1 MSDMKTR
8 WVVLAGVGT
17 ASAIVAGL
25 VCAKLFR
32 PATVDKLSLTI
43 KTPTSQAMAS
53 DTLGISRG
61 SIGFLNPSDSMPKCR
76 PVGGDT
82 TDKRATASL
91 AKLIT
96 VQVVLN
102 KHPLKA
108 GESGPTITMTAD
120 DEARY
125 WHEVQSGGSYGRVVT
140 GEQLTERQLIEGIML
155 VSANNMADSLAIWAF
170 GSLERYQ
177 AAATAWLKVNH
188 INETTIGVDAS
199 GLDATTTST
208 PTNLCQIALLA
219 AKQPALAEI
228 MSEPSVTMPTGD
240 VFTSTNRLLGQD
252 GIFGG
257 KTGYNEA
264 AGRSVILLARHNV
277 DGVSLTTVA
286 VSLAGDSYN
295 AAFDGGQ
302 ALNRA
307 AAKDIK
313 IFKIRRGEVIG
324 SINTPWGTKTSL
336 AANRGLITA
345 YFADTSPS
353 VTGILTRNHDIAA
366 GMLVGQLTV
375 DDSDLGLVAKGNL
388 TQPVITWRLTH

>member
-8 WVVLAGVGT
+8 WVALAGVGIV
-17 ASAIVAGL
+17 SAIVAGII
-25 VCAKLFR
+25 CAKLLR

-43 KTPTSQAMAS
+43 KAPTSQAMTS
-53 DTLGISRG
+53 GTLDISRG
-61 SIGFLNPSDSMPKCR
+61 SIGFLDPSNNMPKCR

-96 VQVVLN
+96 VQVVLG
-102 KHPLKA
+102 KYPLKA
-108 GESGPTITMTAD
+108 GESGPTITMAAD

-125 WHEVQSGGSYGRVVT
+125 WHEVQSGGSYGRVVA
-140 GEQLTERQLIEGIML
+140 GERLTERQLIEGIIL

-170 GSLERYQ
+170 GSLEQYQ
-177 AAATAWLKVNH
+177 AAATAWLKANH
-188 INETTIGVDAS
+188 ISETTIGIDAS

-208 PTNLCQIALLA
+208 PTDLCQIALLA
-219 AKQPALAEI
+219 AKQPALVEI
-228 MSEPSVTMPTGD
+228 MSEPNATMPTGD
-240 VFTSTNRLLGQD
+240 VFTSTNRLLGQE

-264 AGRSVILLARHNV
+264 AGRGVILLARHDI
-277 DGVSLTTVA
+277 DGVNLTTVA

-295 AAFDGGQ
+295 VAFDGGQ

-307 AAKDIK
+307 VAKDVK
-313 IFKIRRGEVIG
+313 IFKIKRGETVGNIV
-324 SINTPWGTKTSL
+324 TAWGAKTFL

-345 YFADTSPS
+345 YFADTPPS
-353 VTGILTRNHDIAA
+353 VTATLTRNHDIAT
-366 GMLVGQLTV
+366 GMLVGQLAIG
-375 DDSDLGLVAKGNL
+375 DNDLGLVAKGNL
-388 TQPVITWRLTH
+388 TQPSITWRLTH

>member
-1 MSDMKTR
+1 M
-8 WVVLAGVGT
+8 LAGAGIVG
-17 ASAIVAGL
+17 AAVLGVVCFKLLQPVSAAELKVAL
-25 VCAKLFR
+25 KVPAKR
-32 PATVDKLSLTI
+32 ELSAE
-43 KTPTSQAMAS
+43 Q
-53 DTLGISRG
+53 LGIHRG
-61 SIGFLNPSDSMPKCR
+61 ALGFLDPADGSVKCHAIGDSAT
-76 PVGGDT
+76 GQQ
-82 TDKRATASL
+82 ATASL

-170 GSLERYQ
+170 GSLEQYQ
-177 AAATAWLKVNH
+177 TAATAWLKENH
-188 INETTIGVDAS
+188 INETTIGIDAS

-208 PTNLCQIALLA
+208 PTDLCQIALLA
-219 AKQPALAEI
+219 AKQPALVEI
-228 MSEPSVTMPTGD
+228 MSEPSATMPTGD
-240 VFTSTNRLLGQD
+240 VFTSTNRLLGQE

-264 AGRSVILLARHNV
+264 AGRGVILLARHDI
-277 DGVSLTTVA
+277 DGVNLTTVA

-295 AAFDGGQ
+295 AAFDGGR

-307 AAKDIK
+307 TTQDIALLRIKKGQAVGEITTDWGGRTAA
-313 IFKIRRGEVIG
+313 
-324 SINTPWGTKTSL
+324 L
-336 AANRGLITA
+336 ANQGIVSA
-345 YFADTSPS
+345 YFVDNPPA
-353 VTGILTRNHDIAA
+353 VYGALHWTRNITS
-366 GMLVGQLTV
+366 GLLVGQL
-375 DDSDLGLVAKGNL
+375 LVGDTELAL
-388 TQPVITWRLTH
+388 TAQGSIAPPPIGWRLTH